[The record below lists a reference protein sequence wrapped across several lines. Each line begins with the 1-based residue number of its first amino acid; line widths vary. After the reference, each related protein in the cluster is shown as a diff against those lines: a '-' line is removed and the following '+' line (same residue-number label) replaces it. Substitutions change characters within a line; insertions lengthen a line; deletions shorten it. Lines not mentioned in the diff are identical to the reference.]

1 MILISKKFTAIFLAL
16 VLILPLAANT
26 VSATETVGHS
36 VKNGESLW
44 IIAKKYG
51 IAFQSILDANA
62 DLKNPNLIYPNQIV
76 RVPLP
81 SSDENNGGNGSQGV
95 ASFREQVLALTNK
108 YRTAQGLSPLTL
120 DSSISNAAQ
129 AKADDMAKNNYFSH
143 TSPTYG
149 SPSDLL
155 NSFGISWRFSGENIA
170 KGFYDAESVLTAW
183 MNSAGHRANILNSSF
198 TKLGVGYN
206 SKGGYWVQEFVG

>member
-1 MILISKKFTAIFLAL
+1 MKNKTKILLFLCMIPLLLGFQKENANAKETFL
-16 VLILPLAANT
+16 
-26 VSATETVGHS
+26 S
-36 VKNGESLW
+36 
-44 IIAKKYG
+44 
-51 IAFQSILDANA
+51 SIEKEVLDAVNEERA
-62 DLKNPNLIYPNQIV
+62 KHGLGKLTQDWELS
-76 RVPLP
+76 RVARIK
-81 SSDENNGGNGSQGV
+81 SQ
-95 ASFREQVLALTNK
+95 
-108 YRTAQGLSPLTL
+108 
-120 DSSISNAAQ
+120 
-129 AKADDMAKNNYFSH
+129 DMKDNNYFSH

-183 MNSAGHRANILNSSF
+183 MNSAGHRANILNPSF

>member
-1 MILISKKFTAIFLAL
+1 MILRSKKFTAIFLAL

-62 DLKNPNLIYPNQIV
+62 DRKNPNLIYPNQIV

-81 SSDENNGGNGSQGV
+81 SSDKNNGGNGSQGV
-95 ASFREQVLALTNK
+95 ASFREQVLALTKRLKN
-108 YRTAQGLSPLTL
+108 TPGMQVWLCNTL
-120 DSSISNAAQ
+120 IV
-129 AKADDMAKNNYFSH
+129 KTR
-143 TSPTYG
+143 TSPQVT
-149 SPSDLL
+149 LL
-155 NSFGISWRFSGENIA
+155 IRI
-170 KGFYDAESVLTAW
+170 
-183 MNSAGHRANILNSSF
+183 F
-198 TKLGVGYN
+198 TT
-206 SKGGYWVQEFVG
+206 